1 MTYAR
6 MITMSIIEMKEKK
19 GSSRQAILKHIASK
33 YKIVPNSAM
42 VNKAIKKMVE
52 DGKLVAGAQAGK
64 SGSGSFKV
72 SIEEKTRIKQEEK
85 AAAKKLQKKAAVAN
99 PKANKVA
106 AKNPAIT
113 AKKSMPNG
121 SKVVKKVAKAKV
133 DKKDAKSKVAKKVV
147 TKTPQKKVVWAKKGG
162 MKPKKVVKKA
172 K

>member
-1 MTYAR
+1 
-6 MITMSIIEMKEKK
+6 MITMSINEMKEKK

-85 AAAKKLQKKAAVAN
+85 ATAKKLQKKAAVA
-99 PKANKVA
+99 KRVD
-106 AKNPAIT
+106 
-113 AKKSMPNG
+113 
-121 SKVVKKVAKAKV
+121 KKVAKAKV
-133 DKKDAKSKVAKKVV
+133 DKKAPKAKVDKKV
-147 TKTPQKKVVWAKKGG
+147 
-162 MKPKKVVKKA
+162 
-172 K
+172 